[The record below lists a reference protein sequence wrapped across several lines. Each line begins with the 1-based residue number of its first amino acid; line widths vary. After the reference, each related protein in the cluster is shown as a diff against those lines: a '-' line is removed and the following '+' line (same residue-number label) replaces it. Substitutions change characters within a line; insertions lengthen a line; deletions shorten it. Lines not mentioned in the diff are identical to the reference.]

1 MVGSIPSEK
10 PHAVCIPYPAQGHIT
25 PMLKLAQLL
34 HSCHGFHIT
43 FVNTHY
49 NHRRLLNSGAISSH
63 LNVPDFRFESI
74 PDGLPAPPEGFE
86 DATQDVIELCR
97 SVEKNCLKPF
107 IDLLGRVNNGVCGSP
122 PVSFIV
128 SDGIMSFTL
137 DAAQEMGL
145 KEIILWCTSACGYC
159 GFLHYKELIQR
170 GIVPLKD
177 EAQLKD
183 GYLEM
188 PLDWIPGLKNM
199 RLRDMPS
206 FLRTTDPND
215 FMMNFANRE
224 CWRNTKASAIVLN
237 TFDEL
242 EQTVLDTLQTMLPP
256 VYTVGPL
263 SLLSWKAT
271 KLPISSTLWKEDTD
285 CLKWLD
291 SKKPG
296 SVVYVNFGSI
306 TVMTND
312 QLIEFAWGLA
322 NSKCD
327 FLWVIRNDLV
337 KGNSTVLPPEF
348 SADIEGQGLLA
359 SWCQQE
365 AVLAHPA
372 IGGFLTHSGWNSTIE
387 CLSCGVPMISWPFFA
402 DQQTNCRYVCT
413 EWGVGMEIDNNVKR
427 DEVEWQVRE
436 LMTGGRGAEMRNRA
450 VEWKKSAIRATQP
463 GGSSF
468 VNLGRLVNEVMLP
481 K

>member
-1 MVGSIPSEK
+1 MGSIPSEK
-10 PHAVCIPYPAQGHIT
+10 PHAVCIPYPAQGHVT

-34 HSCHGFHIT
+34 HSCYGFHIT

-49 NHRRLLNSGAISSH
+49 NHRRLLNSGALSPD
-63 LNVPDFRFESI
+63 LNVPDFHFESI
-74 PDGLPAPPEGFE
+74 PDGLPAPSEGFE
-86 DATQDVIELCR
+86 DATQDITELCR

-107 IDLLGRVNNGVCGSP
+107 KELLGRVNGIDGSP
-122 PVSFIV
+122 PVSCIV
-128 SDGIMSFTL
+128 SDGVMSFTL

-145 KEIILWCTSACGYC
+145 PEIIFWTTSACGYC
-159 GFLHYKELIQR
+159 GYLHYKELLQR
-170 GIVPLKD
+170 GIFPLKD

-188 PLDWIPGLKNM
+188 PLDWIPGMKNM
-199 RLRDMPS
+199 RLKDMPS
-206 FLRTTDPND
+206 FVRTTDPND
-215 FMMNFANRE
+215 FMFYYANRE
-224 CWRNTKASAIVLN
+224 SWRNTKATAIVLN

-256 VYTVGPL
+256 IYTVGPL
-263 SLLSWKAT
+263 SLLSSKVT
-271 KLPISSTLWKEDTD
+271 KLPISSTLWKEDID

-291 SKKPG
+291 SKTSG

-306 TVMTND
+306 TVMTNN

-337 KGNSTVLPPEF
+337 KGDSAVLPPEF
-348 SADIEGQGLLA
+348 SADIERRGLLA
-359 SWCQQE
+359 SWCRQE

-372 IGGFLTHSGWNSTIE
+372 IGGFLTHSGWNSTIDS
-387 CLSCGVPMISWPFFA
+387 LSCGVPMISWPFFA
-402 DQQTNCRYVCT
+402 EQQTNCRYVCT

-436 LMTGGRGAEMRNRA
+436 LMTGEKGADMRNRA
-450 VEWKKSAIRATQP
+450 VEWKKGAIRATQP

-468 VNLGRLVNEVMLP
+468 VNLERLVKEVMLP